1 MTVEKE
7 LSMKRETN
15 LNLSEAEEKRKELT
29 GIDLLMKIMSM
40 FLRGVSKMKENF
52 K

>member
-29 GIDLLMKIMSM
+29 GIVLLMKIMST
-40 FLRGVSKMKENF
+40 FYVG
-52 K
+52 

>member
-7 LSMKRETN
+7 LSTKRETN

-29 GIDLLMKIMSM
+29 VIDLLMKIMSM